1 MKSRDTKGSMF
12 NKGQNVSLK
21 EAKKMFG
28 LWDNLYNT
36 NAVKNLDPTT
46 RWDPSKVAEE
56 KKKKVETKQDSD
68 DEDEED
74 EDGKPKLD
82 ADGNPI
88 KKKKKD
94 KEPEPAGKNEIL
106 ISSVANFGFYH
117 SCCRG

>member
-28 LWDNLYNT
+28 LWDNCYNT
-36 NAVKNLDPTT
+36 NAVKNLDPST

-68 DEDEED
+68 DEVEED
-74 EDGKPKLD
+74 DDGKPKLD

-94 KEPEPAGKNEIL
+94 KEPEHTGKMKIP
-106 ISSVANFGFYH
+106 
-117 SCCRG
+117 